1 MKTAEL
7 PCTMEG
13 VQTRFEQLSTK
24 LAAFDKALEILN
36 AKKVAGAK
44 KTKDARYYKKIGLGK
59 YRFFSSE
66 AYSKQ
71 APCVFAEV
79 NGSALTLI
87 ERPYLHSG

>member
-36 AKKVAGAK
+36 AKKVDD
-44 KTKDARYYKKIGLGK
+44 KDFKDLCTRLNVK
-59 YRFFSSE
+59 
-66 AYSKQ
+66 
-71 APCVFAEV
+71 
-79 NGSALTLI
+79 GSTLTNSLAQQ
-87 ERPYLHSG
+87 